1 MHLEGKRLTAKYR
14 ASKMFLPPFFG
25 LNPGRSRR
33 LFNLEPYEPCFI

>member
-25 LNPGRSRR
+25 LNPGLSW
-33 LFNLEPYEPCFI
+33 L